1 MHNKVIWNEGMFL
14 QPQHFQQ
21 QESYIENIIS
31 QKTTFIN
38 HNQWGIKK
46 LSLNYD
52 LLRLGK
58 IGLTELSG
66 IFPDGTCF
74 NAPTQD
80 NLPDSR
86 DITPGT
92 ANITLY
98 IGTPLINENAISL
111 DDKKSHE
118 RYNTTIKTVKNNIKN
133 INLSSEL
140 LLGQLNIK
148 ILLETDDLSQY
159 TTIPIARIEQTR
171 SDSEI
176 ILDRT
181 FIPSC
186 LSIFCTPYLRNQVN
200 DMLELLNNRARMLA
214 GRINETQQSANAELI
229 DMIMLQIVNRYV
241 IVFDHMILSNTTHPE
256 QVFHY
261 CNLLYAEMSTYTTQ
275 EKKPN
280 RIEPYHHKNPNKS
293 YQKLLKLLKKSLNV
307 VIEQDATQIPMQRR
321 EFGLWIGQIDE
332 TITLD
337 KHNLVLSVYCKDG
350 NENLQ
355 LNFLNQV
362 KVAPINHIKELVSR
376 AIPGITLHPLQA
388 APRQIPY
395 SAQCTYFRLEKN
407 NSLWSI
413 FKHQPTIAFHI
424 SGTYNSI
431 QLELWAIKE

>member
-1 MHNKVIWNEGMFL
+1 
-14 QPQHFQQ
+14 
-21 QESYIENIIS
+21 
-31 QKTTFIN
+31 
-38 HNQWGIKK
+38 
-46 LSLNYD
+46 
-52 LLRLGK
+52 
-58 IGLTELSG
+58 SG

-261 CNLLYAEMSTYTTQ
+261 CN
-275 EKKPN
+275 
-280 RIEPYHHKNPNKS
+280 
-293 YQKLLKLLKKSLNV
+293 
-307 VIEQDATQIPMQRR
+307 
-321 EFGLWIGQIDE
+321 
-332 TITLD
+332 
-337 KHNLVLSVYCKDG
+337 
-350 NENLQ
+350 
-355 LNFLNQV
+355 
-362 KVAPINHIKELVSR
+362 
-376 AIPGITLHPLQA
+376 
-388 APRQIPY
+388 
-395 SAQCTYFRLEKN
+395 
-407 NSLWSI
+407 
-413 FKHQPTIAFHI
+413 
-424 SGTYNSI
+424 
-431 QLELWAIKE
+431 